1 VIVGYDSFCFF
12 QRYAEDFVH
21 DLASTLKDNLPRDQA
36 DTAEQLA
43 RAYARNDPDAED
55 KVEKI
60 FENAST
66 FLDMDKILDRARA
79 SKAEELTEKYGRRDP
94 DAGTRANMH
103 DKKASSASSHGP
115 TCLNFRWTP
124 SLSMR

>member
-1 VIVGYDSFCFF
+1 MTRWKEFCDD
-12 QRYAEDFVH
+12 QLGSDVYAEDFVH

-36 DTAEQLA
+36 DQQLA

-66 FLDMDKILDRARA
+66 FW
-79 SKAEELTEKYGRRDP
+79 P
-94 DAGTRANMH
+94 
-103 DKKASSASSHGP
+103 
-115 TCLNFRWTP
+115 
-124 SLSMR
+124 